1 MADKCKVIEYLEGS
15 LSDGGAETLVKDYCL
30 LLDKKIFEPIILVDW
45 IFKDSANYNRLK
57 NSEVE
62 IISLYPSYSIFWRI
76 VNKYFRRQYITYKLR
91 KSIKKTKPNVL
102 HIHLA
107 ALKYVYAVRD
117 QLNGVKL
124 FYTCHSEP
132 WFYFDNMPEEE
143 ACARKLIKENRLRLI
158 ALRPDMAETLN
169 EKFGITNTSVI
180 RNGIDFDRF
189 KNLKQTRDEVRKSLS
204 ISLSSFVV
212 GHIGRF
218 NKEKN
223 QSFLVDVFA
232 EIKKKK
238 HDSILL
244 MIGVGDYEEKI
255 RRKIRDLCLEDSVII
270 LSHRTDIPELLHAM
284 DVFVFPSLYEGFP
297 IALLEVQAVGLRCIV
312 SNTIN
317 SEVFLTDLVVP
328 LSLNDS
334 PEKWAETAVN
344 PEIKGMSKNRLDEY
358 DIRKSLK
365 VLEHTY
371 LGGE

>member
-1 MADKCKVIEYLEGS
+1 MRSSFL
-15 LSDGGAETLVKDYCL
+15 
-30 LLDKKIFEPIILVDW
+30 
-45 IFKDSANYNRLK
+45 
-57 NSEVE
+57 
-62 IISLYPSYSIFWRI
+62 
-76 VNKYFRRQYITYKLR
+76 
-91 KSIKKTKPNVL
+91 
-102 HIHLA
+102 LA

-143 ACARKLIKENRLRLI
+143 ACARKLIKENRLRLL

-244 MIGVGDYEEKI
+244 MIGVGDDEEKI

-284 DVFVFPSLYEGFP
+284 DVFVFPSLFEGLG
-297 IALLEVQAVGLRCIV
+297 IVLVEAQVVGLRCVV
-312 SNTIN
+312 SDTIN
-317 SEVFLTDLVVP
+317 REVFLTDLVIP
-328 LSLNDS
+328 LSLSDS
-334 PEKWAETAVN
+334 VEKWAEVALNSTTE
-344 PEIKGMSKNRLDEY
+344 EIRKNRLSEY
-358 DIRKSLK
+358 DVKKSVK
-365 VLEHTY
+365 ELEQLY
-371 LGGE
+371 LS